1 MSQAILDKVNRIF
14 VSEAGDYLIRLNY
27 GYVTGNRMKS
37 SEPGYATGCYRQK
50 MLQTEDVTDRRF
62 YRRDC
67 ILDIVYKNESE
78 YL

>member
-1 MSQAILDKVNRIF
+1 MDKVNRIF
-14 VSEAGDYLIRLNY
+14 VSEAGDLFDSVKLWLRYWEQNEEERTRLCD
-27 GYVTGNRMKS
+27 G
-37 SEPGYATGCYRQK
+37 
-50 MLQTEDVTDRRF
+50 MLQTEDATDRRF